1 MRLNALFP
9 MPTDFSTAN
18 SRRRSTRLLTRVLNT
33 LATAMSVSMPA
44 KHSENVSTTVAS
56 ISVCSCSAAASYT
69 FVSKKALLSRNALM
83 SLAAAAWSSAV
94 NAAENTR
101 PVASETSPSLTPRT
115 RAKLCG
121 TMMTGI
127 HELRPT
133 TAGAS
138 SVTAPISSV

>member
-1 MRLNALFP
+1 
-9 MPTDFSTAN
+9 
-18 SRRRSTRLLTRVLNT
+18 
-33 LATAMSVSMPA
+33 MPA

-69 FVSKKALLSRNALM
+69 FVPKEVLPSRNASM
-83 SLAAAAWSSAV
+83 SLAAAAWSSAL
-94 NAAENTR
+94 NAAENTS
-101 PVASETSPSLTPRT
+101 PVASEASLSLMPRT
-115 RAKLCG
+115 EAKLCG
-121 TMMTGI
+121 TMTTGI